1 MIIIQSYID
10 LITNSSTSVFQ
21 WANSVSGVKEII
33 NAVLKSA
40 GSDLTCDD
48 LFDITVHY
56 NVDLGDALDYYHD
69 LADGIIQENSDE
81 HPVLKQLLEDY
92 DDCNNPTKLQEL
104 EEEIYKY
111 LVENCGAE
119 TLDEYAREY
128 NDNSEDW
135 MYSSYYVFKA
145 KDPKN
150 KKYEEAL
157 CMINN
162 LFDYDARYC

>member
-21 WANSVSGVKEII
+21 WADNVEGVKDII
-33 NAVLKSA
+33 NAVLKAS
-40 GSDLTCDD
+40 GSNLTYDD
-48 LFDITVHY
+48 LFNIESHYDI
-56 NVDLGDALDYYHD
+56 DISDAADFYHD
-69 LADGIIQENSDE
+69 LACEKMEND
-81 HPVLKQLLEDY
+81 PKLEDLVNEY
-92 DDCNNPTKLQEL
+92 DTGYHKDSTILKR
-104 EEEIYKY
+104 IYDY
-111 LVENCGAE
+111 LIENYNVK
-119 TLDEYAREY
+119 TLDEYAEEY
-128 NDNSEDW
+128 NKNSCDW
-135 MYSSYYVFKA
+135 MYSSSYIIKA